1 MMIRLKERALPV
13 AVIAATVG
21 VIVFTVVE
29 YRWSTEVIEATGVRL
44 ADTLQL
50 SMANWQVDFE
60 RNFSEV
66 TTTLRPE
73 PGPATPER
81 LAVLEGRLS
90 EWRRSARY
98 PNLVSAIRV
107 EAADAAGTPGWRFE
121 PRRPALLFTLSPES
135 QLVVSIGK
143 PVIVREI
150 MPDLARR
157 YFQGTDGL
165 DYEVAVTTA
174 RDPREVIYTSDP
186 GFGDREVTDADGT
199 LNIFARSISADTPAS
214 LTVFHRTS
222 NRHESVAAVAIAW
235 FPLPADV
242 SQADDWR
249 LVVRHR
255 RGGPLGAFVADMHRR
270 DLVISFGALLLL
282 LLSIVL
288 LMVTSSR
295 AQRLARL
302 QMDFVTAVSHELR
315 TPLTV
320 ISSAADNISQGVVQ
334 NGAQV
339 RQYGAVIRSQA
350 GQLSA
355 LVEEILQF
363 AATRTRPPRLN
374 VTPLS
379 VPEIVSATLAG
390 NEELIRAAQFTVERR
405 VAPNLPPAMGDPVA
419 VLQVLQNLISNA
431 LRYGREGRWLG
442 IAAALVEHA
451 PGEREVRISVSNR
464 GRDISAE
471 DLPHIFEPFYR
482 GAWATSSQI
491 HGTGLGL
498 TLAKQMAEAMH
509 GDLTVESEPGRG
521 STFTLHL
528 RCAELTT
535 REPHLEL
542 SVSPPQQG

>member
-1 MMIRLKERALPV
+1 MI
-13 AVIAATVG
+13 AT
-21 VIVFTVVE
+21 
-29 YRWSTEVIEATGVRL
+29 
-44 ADTLQL
+44 
-50 SMANWQVDFE
+50 
-60 RNFSEV
+60 
-66 TTTLRPE
+66 
-73 PGPATPER
+73 
-81 LAVLEGRLS
+81 
-90 EWRRSARY
+90 
-98 PNLVSAIRV
+98 
-107 EAADAAGTPGWRFE
+107 
-121 PRRPALLFTLSPES
+121 
-135 QLVVSIGK
+135 
-143 PVIVREI
+143 EI
-150 MPDLARR
+150 MPDLAHR

-174 RDPREVIYTSDP
+174 RDPRKVIYASDP

-199 LNIFARSISADTPAS
+199 LNIFARSISADTAAS

-222 NRHESVAAVAIAW
+222 NRHESVAAVAITW
-235 FPLPADV
+235 FPLPTDAGE
-242 SQADDWR
+242 ADDWR

-334 NGAQV
+334 SGAQV

-374 VTPLS
+374 VMPLS
-379 VPEIVSATLAG
+379 VPEIVSATLTG

-405 VAPNLPPAMGDPVA
+405 VAPESASGHGRPGCRITSPAEPHQQRA
-419 VLQVLQNLISNA
+419 
-431 LRYGREGRWLG
+431 
-442 IAAALVEHA
+442 
-451 PGEREVRISVSNR
+451 EVR
-464 GRDISAE
+464 
-471 DLPHIFEPFYR
+471 P
-482 GAWATSSQI
+482 
-491 HGTGLGL
+491 
-498 TLAKQMAEAMH
+498 
-509 GDLTVESEPGRG
+509 
-521 STFTLHL
+521 
-528 RCAELTT
+528 
-535 REPHLEL
+535 
-542 SVSPPQQG
+542 